1 MRGIGVWAMAVALFF
16 IAGGHWGALQTAAW
30 AGMLWNYS
38 QQEGSLLTGAKKT
51 FDGEHPC
58 SLCDSIGKAKGREK
72 SAPAVV
78 VTAKKIEPFPTP
90 LSLALP
96 PRECHG
102 ISYFVPSELMAAARP
117 HAPPAPIPI
126 PGIAA

>member
-58 SLCDSIGKAKGREK
+58 SLCNSIGKAKGKEK
-72 SAPAVV
+72 SSPVV
-78 VTAKKIEPFPTP
+78 VVAAKKIEPFPTP
-90 LSLALP
+90 VSLALP
-96 PRECHG
+96 PRECRD
-102 ISYFVPSELMAAARP
+102 ISYFSSPELMADARP

-126 PGIAA
+126 SGIAA